1 MRYRKKPWA
10 DEEFATNKAIV
21 DDAFKN
27 KGKWRELFGNDNPIH
42 IEIGCGKGQFL
53 TQMSKLHPDI
63 NYIGIEREDRIIVTA
78 LKKSRIAEVGDNI
91 RFMVMDVADINDAF
105 EQGEIDRIYIN
116 FCDPW
121 HRRKKWAKRRL
132 THHNFLNLYEKLFG
146 ERGGEIFLK
155 TDNVILFDFSLNEI
169 ADKGWRLHNISL
181 DLHNSDFEGNVMTEY
196 EQKFSG
202 LGQPIY
208 RLEGY
213 YNRLPEELNKDAE

>member
-10 DEEFATNKAIV
+10 DEEFATNKAIITNPNE
-21 DDAFKN
+21 N
-27 KGKWRELFGNDNPIH
+27 KGKWSELFGNNNPIH

-53 TQMSKLHPDI
+53 TEMSKRNPNI

-78 LKKSRIAEVGDNI
+78 LKKSREAEVGDNI
-91 RFMVMDVADINDAF
+91 RFIVMDVVNINDVFAT
-105 EQGEIDRIYIN
+105 GEVGRIYIN

-132 THHNFLNLYEKLFG
+132 THRNFLSLYEQLFG

-155 TDNVILFDFSLNEI
+155 TDNVILFDFSLNEV

-181 DLHNSDFEGNVMTEY
+181 DLHKSDFEGNVMTEY
-196 EQKFSG
+196 EQKFAA

-213 YNRLPEELNKDAE
+213 YNTLPEGIKDED